1 MEQTITAT
9 LSLRKRRRLGFLTC
23 AALLV
28 ILAGLLFTAFAGS
41 PPMGAQ
47 LLPAPRVLPAD
58 ARALRYG
65 ASAPEVF
72 NNRELGDRVRALF
85 VADWSPGG
93 QVAFGAPA
101 YFPASSSLRMVR
113 LGDGDYIAITGCVLS
128 SCATH
133 RGLVLIRQDG
143 EHLMARL
150 DEGGFSHYYERGLGA
165 SAKAVPRSSID
176 SAWRAVEGIDRD

>member
-1 MEQTITAT
+1 MRRAT
-9 LSLRKRRRLGFLTC
+9 LQGS
-23 AALLV
+23 LV
-28 ILAGLLFTAFAGS
+28 ILAGLLFTACAGS
-41 PPMGAQ
+41 PPMGA
-47 LLPAPRVLPAD
+47 PVPPTSGVLTAD

-72 NNRELGDRVRALF
+72 NNHELGDRVRALF
-85 VADWSPGG
+85 GADWSPGG
-93 QVAFGAPA
+93 QIAFGAPA
-101 YFPASSSLRMVR
+101 FFPASSSLRMVR

-150 DEGGFSHYYERGLGA
+150 DEGGFSHYYERGPGA
-165 SAKAVPRSSID
+165 SANAVPRSSID
-176 SAWRAVEGIDRD
+176 SAWRAVEGIDRG